1 MATIEQVKN
10 GIARYLDEK
19 LIPNLSDEIAIK
31 IMAGSYCA
39 LVLHNLDKKIERIS
53 ENPALQLTGAFDDKG
68 NVDVDK
74 LGDAIKGQMKKYNLC
89 LDDLLLG
96 KLSMLKGHVNAI
108 NFTTDDIDDIKK
120 YIKGE

>member
-19 LIPNLSDEIAIK
+19 LIPNLSDETAIK
-31 IMAGSYCA
+31 IMAGTYCA
-39 LVLHNLDKKIERIS
+39 LVLHNKIEKIS

-74 LGDAIKGQMKKYNLC
+74 LGEAVKAQMKKYNLC
-89 LDDLLLG
+89 LDDLLIG

-108 NFTTDDIDDIKK
+108 NFTTDDIDDIKR